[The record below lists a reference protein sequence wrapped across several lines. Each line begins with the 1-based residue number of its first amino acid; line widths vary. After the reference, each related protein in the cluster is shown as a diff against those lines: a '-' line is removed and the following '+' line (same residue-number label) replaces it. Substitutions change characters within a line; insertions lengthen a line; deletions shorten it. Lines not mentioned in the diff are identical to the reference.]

1 MPGSFPLPIPCRRA
15 YDGWLN
21 RRDATAVVLSGP
33 RHSGLARC
41 LARLTL
47 RRYESMR
54 TLVNRART
62 GPGRLILTAA
72 ATLAL
77 TGGSLS
83 VAALT
88 GATAASATPV
98 HAAVTG
104 HPATAAH
111 PAASRSAVVVKERTR
126 GHFGKILV
134 TVSGKALYYQP
145 HGSCTAAS
153 GCLAVWPRLMMPA
166 GKTMPKGANCL
177 GTARVGSR
185 HRLQVTYRKHRLY
198 TFASDMGTSV
208 TGNGVAGFKVAKV
221 LRSC

>member
-1 MPGSFPLPIPCRRA
+1 
-15 YDGWLN
+15 
-21 RRDATAVVLSGP
+21 
-33 RHSGLARC
+33 
-41 LARLTL
+41 
-47 RRYESMR
+47 MR

-77 TGGSLS
+77 AGGSFS

-98 HAAVTG
+98 HPASTGHPAASA
-104 HPATAAH
+104 HPATAAQ
-111 PAASRSAVVVKERTR
+111 PAAGRSAVVVKERVR

-134 TVSGKALYYQP
+134 TVSGKALYFLP
-145 HGSCTAAS
+145 HGSCTASS
-153 GCLAVWPRLMMPA
+153 GCLAIWPRLMMPA
-166 GKTMPKGANCL
+166 GKTVPKGANCL
-177 GTARVGSR
+177 GTARVGSH

-198 TFASDMGTSV
+198 TFVNDSGTSV
-208 TGNGVAGFKVAKV
+208 TGNNVSGFKVAKV

>member
-1 MPGSFPLPIPCRRA
+1 MQ
-15 YDGWLN
+15 
-21 RRDATAVVLSGP
+21 
-33 RHSGLARC
+33 
-41 LARLTL
+41 
-47 RRYESMR
+47 

-62 GPGRLILTAA
+62 GPGRLILTVA

-83 VAALT
+83 VAAFT

-98 HAAVTG
+98 HPAA
-104 HPATAAH
+104 AAH

-134 TVSGKALYYQP
+134 TVHGRALYYLP

-153 GCLAVWPRLMMPA
+153 GCLAVWPRLVMPS
-166 GKTMPKGANCL
+166 GKTMPKGAKCL
-177 GTARVGSR
+177 GTSRIGSG

-198 TFASDMGTSV
+198 TFAEDSGTSV
-208 TGNGVAGFKVAKV
+208 TGNGVAGFAVAKV